1 MPFIKFRPAEI
12 SFMQVHINLTR
23 IKLNHPDGATE
34 LNCSDIW
41 IELELFLEL
50 KQQSESE

>member
-1 MPFIKFRPAEI
+1 MSFIKFRPAEM
-12 SFMQVHINLTR
+12 SFMQVHINLTG

-34 LNCSDIW
+34 LNCSDVW

-50 KQQSESE
+50 KQPSESD